1 MKVKCNK
8 IESCGVGYTCP
19 HATPHEKVL
28 TCSGKCLQLK
38 DKAKCLPVNEEG
50 RTKTGMGKE

>member
-28 TCSGKCLQLK
+28 TCSGKCLQLS
-38 DKAKCLPVNEEG
+38 DKAQCLPVDEEQK
-50 RTKTGMGKE
+50 RNL